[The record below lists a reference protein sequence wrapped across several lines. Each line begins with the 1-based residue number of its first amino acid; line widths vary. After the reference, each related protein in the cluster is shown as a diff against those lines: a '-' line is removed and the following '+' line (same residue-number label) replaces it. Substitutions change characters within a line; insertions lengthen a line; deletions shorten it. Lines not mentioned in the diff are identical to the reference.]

1 MKKRPT
7 ANCKNKALLS
17 SCVSGKNGQLEVKT
31 QNSLPS
37 FTTAQPWNSNYLG
50 FSFSIW
56 KLGEGCVSMEE
67 GRLMHDLIH
76 AAALP
81 STANLQTPQLYKWND
96 ECGISFN
103 AQKRALTLA
112 TEIY

>member
-1 MKKRPT
+1 M
-7 ANCKNKALLS
+7 
-17 SCVSGKNGQLEVKT
+17 
-31 QNSLPS
+31 
-37 FTTAQPWNSNYLG
+37 
-50 FSFSIW
+50 
-56 KLGEGCVSMEE
+56 SMEE
-67 GRLMHDLIH
+67 DRLMHDLIH